1 MKIRNEYIKYEI
13 NYYKIHVQI
22 GLFKIDSE
30 LKRRDQ
36 GRNQGRHTG
45 KRGQNGTCE
54 APLGPFTL
62 SQMGL
67 SLRPDFD
74 HLISIT

>member
-1 MKIRNEYIKYEI
+1 MKIQNEYIKYEI

-30 LKRRDQ
+30 LKRRDLGLLMEETPNQ
-36 GRNQGRHTG
+36 GRNTG

-67 SLRPDFD
+67 FT
-74 HLISIT
+74 LISII